1 LVSVA
6 NNRKNAADDEQHDA
20 TADHLA
26 GRVLNLSSRRVL
38 KRSEVI
44 ARDLA
49 QYIVDSRLPAGTR
62 LPRER
67 EMIEQLGVGRTTLR
81 EALRSL
87 ETRGVLT
94 IRSGPGGGPVVRR
107 PEPSDLTESLT
118 LILQFQ
124 RATLVE
130 VLDARAWIEP
140 TVARMA
146 ASHITKAEIR
156 RLEEINEEMKAAID
170 SDEESIMRA
179 NQQFHRVI
187 AASTGNLVVQIFTE
201 TLLNVA
207 DSGATE
213 LKHSRDFKRV
223 AVQGH
228 EEVIAALEAGDP
240 DRAEAAMREHVL
252 EGKKRRVR
260 ENRDLMS
267 RPLRWVQ

>member
-1 LVSVA
+1 MKA
-6 NNRKNAADDEQHDA
+6 NEGSDDNGTVVPFD
-20 TADHLA
+20 
-26 GRVLNLSSRRVL
+26 GRVLHLSNRRVL

-44 ARDLA
+44 ARDLV

-130 VLDARAWIEP
+130 VLDARAWLEP
-140 TVARMA
+140 TVARIA
-146 ASHITKAEIR
+146 ASHITKAEVR
-156 RLEEINEEMKAAID
+156 RLREVNAEVEAAID
-170 SDEESIMRA
+170 ADEE
-179 NQQFHRVI
+179 
-187 AASTGNLVVQIFTE
+187 
-201 TLLNVA
+201 
-207 DSGATE
+207 
-213 LKHSRDFKRV
+213 
-223 AVQGH
+223 
-228 EEVIAALEAGDP
+228 
-240 DRAEAAMREHVL
+240 
-252 EGKKRRVR
+252 
-260 ENRDLMS
+260 
-267 RPLRWVQ
+267 

>member
-1 LVSVA
+1 MKHNENVDGNDIQPRA
-6 NNRKNAADDEQHDA
+6 ER
-20 TADHLA
+20 
-26 GRVLNLSSRRVL
+26 RVLHLSNRRLL

-49 QYIVDSRLPAGTR
+49 EHIVDSRLPAGTM

-81 EALRSL
+81 EALRIL

-107 PEPSDLTESLT
+107 PDPSDLTESLT

-124 RATLVE
+124 RATMVE
-130 VLDARAWIEP
+130 VLDARAWLEP

-146 ASHITKAEIR
+146 ANHITKSEIR
-156 RLEEINEEMKAAID
+156 RLHEYNEEMAAAID
-170 SDEESIMRA
+170 ADDESIMDA
-179 NQQFHRVI
+179 NQRFHRVI

-201 TLLNVA
+201 TLLTVA
-207 DSGATE
+207 DSGVSE
-213 LKHSRDFKRV
+213 LKHSREFKRV
-223 AVQGH
+223 SVEGH
-228 EEVIAALEAGDP
+228 EEVIRALEAGDP
-240 DRAEAAMREHVL
+240 DPAEAAMREHVL
-252 EGKKRRVR
+252 EGKKRRVK

-267 RPLRWVQ
+267 RPLRWIQ